1 MRYNCV
7 IKSLALAVAIAAGCA
22 DAGAVRAKLT
32 PHQFRQSDGTTVS
45 VVLNGDERHHYYTT
59 EDGLVVEQTDNG
71 DFCYAQSS
79 VLAHNK
85 AERKD
90 GELDFV
96 AQKGIALQAV
106 TKTGGRRAA
115 SAARRQA
122 RKRTA
127 MGAQKALVL
136 LVSFSDKDF
145 SMSDPQSE
153 YDARLNTN
161 TWSARNYFME
171 QSSGNY
177 QPTFVVVGPVKL
189 DKKYSYY
196 GQNDRYGDDKYP
208 GEMVAEACKQVDG
221 SINFAEFD
229 YDKDGYV
236 DQVFVIYAWKGEATS
251 GINNTIW
258 PHQWT
263 LTDANGEPL
272 TLDGVK
278 IDTYACT
285 NEIEPDGEVC
295 GVGTFCHEFSHCLG
309 LPDFYGDSFGMDVW
323 SVMDYGNYN
332 NDGNTPCN
340 YTAYERAYMGWLN
353 IEEPQAN
360 TTYDMSTLSLGGKA
374 YKVQSP
380 YDKNEYY
387 LLENKQ
393 QTGWDAYLPSHGMMV
408 THVDYDQ
415 TAWEENSV
423 NTNSSKPNMT
433 IIPAD
438 NRLTD
443 ATVQGDLYPNG
454 GKNTELTDN
463 STPPAKLNDGNMM
476 GKPITGIAEEYGVV
490 TFTYCRKAEVPVQN
504 QQSETT
510 DSTMTVSWQPC
521 RDVASYTVS
530 VAGSNGFSREMEGIG
545 DTCVVVTG
553 LEKGGTYRWKV
564 RSVYREGVMS
574 DYSGELEVTVQ
585 GAGVSSVSADDLVT
599 LRGREL
605 AVKDGMDA
613 EVFDIVGHRVAVVRC
628 GDSVRLERGVYVVKA
643 AGVAVKTA
651 VR

>member
-7 IKSLALAVAIAAGCA
+7 IKSFALAVAIAAGCM
-22 DAGAVRAKLT
+22 DAGAVRARLT

-45 VVLNGDERHHYYTT
+45 VVLNGDERYHYYTT
-59 EDGLVVEQTDNG
+59 EDGLVVEQMDNG

-360 TTYDMSTLSLGGKA
+360 TTYDMSTLSLGGMA

-415 TAWEENSV
+415 TAWDENSV

-438 NRLTD
+438 NRLTE

-463 STPPAKLNDGNMM
+463 STPAAKLNDGNMM

-521 RDVASYTVS
+521 RDVASYMVNVT
-530 VAGSNGFSREMEGIG
+530 GSNGFSREMEGIG

-585 GAGVSSVSADDLVT
+585 GAGVSSVSADGLIA

-605 AVKDGMDA
+605 AVKDGVDA
-613 EVFDIVGHRVAVVRC
+613 EVFDIVGHRVATVRG